1 MAKQRERLEIEP
13 TVSNIYFPEKTIK
26 FISSGCTIL
35 DCVLGGGYPLGRVV
49 NIVGDRSTA
58 KTALATEAVINF
70 LKQYPDGVA
79 YYREIEAAFD
89 TAYAQSMGL
98 PLDKVDFGEPEEP
111 LITVEDLEK
120 DLDAFVEQQ
129 IKSKKPGIYILDSLD
144 ALSDEA
150 EMETMGQAGFG
161 AQKAKALGRLFR
173 KITRKLERANAL
185 LIIVSQVRENIGA
198 MFGEKY
204 KRSGGKALD
213 FFASQVMWL
222 AHMKTLKKTINKV
235 ERPYGVIIKSKL
247 KKNKVAPP
255 FRECEF
261 PFIFNYGV
269 DDLEASLMFF
279 KEIGEKP
286 ELSSDYEEA
295 RQQAAEIVKVKWND
309 IEAKFAPTRSKYGG

>member
-1 MAKQRERLEIEP
+1 MSKREKLEIEP
-13 TVSNIYFPEKTIK
+13 KVSNIYFPEKRIQ
-26 FISSGCTIL
+26 FVSSGCTIL
-35 DCVLGGGYPLGRVV
+35 DCVLGGGYPLGRIV
-49 NIVGDRSTA
+49 NIVGDKSTA

-70 LKQYPDGVA
+70 LRQYPDGVA

-89 TAYAQSMGL
+89 TEYARSMGL
-98 PLDKVDFGEPEEP
+98 PLEKVDFGAPEEP
-111 LITVEDLEK
+111 MITVEDLEK
-120 DLDAFVEQQ
+120 DLDAFVDQQ
-129 IKSKKPGIYILDSLD
+129 IKSKKPGVYILDSLD

-150 EMETMGQAGFG
+150 EMETSGQAGFG

-173 KITRKLERANAL
+173 KTARKLEQANAL

-222 AHMKTLKKTINKV
+222 AHMKTLKKSIKGV
-235 ERPYGVIIKSKL
+235 ERPYGVIIKAKL

-261 PFIFNYGV
+261 IFVFNYGV
-269 DDLEASLMFF
+269 DDLAASEMWF
-279 KEIGEKP
+279 KEIGEKF
-286 ELSSDYEEA
+286 ELSPTYEESQA
-295 RQQAAEIVKVKWND
+295 KAAELVKTRWAE
-309 IEAKFAPTRSKYGG
+309 IEAQFSPQRRKYGP